1 MSLIN
6 QMLKDLES
14 RRAESVASPDS
25 PLKGVNRYNVAQRR
39 PAYLFYGLGALL
51 LILAALVGFLGWAYL
66 NPPQHADAAT
76 PPVAVEMS
84 PTTEEQPASANE
96 TPAVKASP
104 QKAAPEP
111 GPEPESVVSAKP
123 PSSPEPARQQQAEA
137 TVAEQPATTGSR
149 QREEAGEDDASVN
162 KRSRPLSDEQRAEL
176 AYKKGYQLL
185 GREQLEAGERQLRDA
200 LTHYPRHHGA
210 RELLASVYIKR
221 GRYVEAGSLLKEGLA
236 LAPGHT
242 LFAKLYARVLL
253 KQQKPARA
261 IAILERQPPMPGV
274 DSEYHALLAALYQ
287 QTGQHLKAAA
297 SYRDILRVNPHQGNG
312 WIGLGISLEKLEKY
326 AEARSA
332 YQRAKNSTNLTENL
346 RQYVDKRLAVLADA
360 GH

>member
-6 QMLKDLES
+6 QMLKDLEN

-39 PAYLFYGLGALL
+39 PAFLFYGLAALL

-66 NPPQHADAAT
+66 NPPERAEAAT
-76 PPVAVEMS
+76 PSVAVEM
-84 PTTEEQPASANE
+84 PATAEEQPASARE
-96 TPAVKASP
+96 TPAAKASP
-104 QKAAPEP
+104 QKAQ
-111 GPEPESVVSAKP
+111 PEPESEPGVSAET
-123 PSSPEPARQQQAEA
+123 PSSPKPARPKQTDTTMAKK
-137 TVAEQPATTGSR
+137 PATAGSR
-149 QREEAGEDDASVN
+149 EHEEAREDDASVN

-176 AYKKGYQLL
+176 AYQKGYQLL
-185 GREQLEAGERQLRDA
+185 GREQMEAGERQLRDA
-200 LTHYPRHHGA
+200 LTHYRRHHGA
-210 RELLASVYIKR
+210 RELLASVYIKS
-221 GRYVEAGSLLKEGLA
+221 GRYVEAGSLLKEGLM
-236 LAPGHT
+236 LAPAHT

-261 IAILERQPPMPGV
+261 IAILERQPPMTGV

-297 SYRDILRVNPHQGNG
+297 SYRDVLRVDPRQGNW

-332 YQRAKNSTNLTENL
+332 YQRAKNSANLTENL

>member
-6 QMLKDLES
+6 QMLKDLEN

-25 PLKGVNRYNVAQRR
+25 PLKGVSRYNVAQRR
-39 PAYLFYGLGALL
+39 PAYLFYGLAALL

-66 NPPQHADAAT
+66 NPPQDAEAAT
-76 PPVAVEMS
+76 PSVAVEIS
-84 PTTEEQPASANE
+84 PAAEEQPTSARE
-96 TPAVKASP
+96 APAVKASP
-104 QKAAPEP
+104 QKAAASE
-111 GPEPESVVSAKP
+111 PEPEPEVSARS
-123 PSSPEPARQQQAEA
+123 PSSPEPARQKQADA
-137 TVAEQPATTGSR
+137 TTAKTPATTGS
-149 QREEAGEDDASVN
+149 QEREKAREDDAPVN
-162 KRSRPLSDEQRAEL
+162 KRSRPLTDEQRAEL

-185 GREQLEAGERQLRDA
+185 GREQMEAGERQLRDA
-200 LTHYPRHHGA
+200 LMHYRRHHGA
-210 RELLASVYIKR
+210 RELLASVYIKS

-236 LAPGHT
+236 LAPAHT
-242 LFAKLYARVLL
+242 LYAKLYARVLL
-253 KQQKPARA
+253 KQEKLNQA

-297 SYRDILRVNPHQGNG
+297 SYRDVLRVNPHQGNW

-332 YQRAKNSTNLTENL
+332 YQRAKNSVNLTEKL
-346 RQYVDKRLAVLADA
+346 RQYVDKRLAALADA